1 MLKNSFAMMS
11 GVLASG
17 QPFLSDVWC
26 KCTTSGKR
34 NQAYGKSVGAC
45 GKDKGGPQYR
55 QSTLEVALQK
65 GGALSVFVFHQFL
78 VIFHPVE
85 NSNNL

>member
-55 QSTLEVALQK
+55 QSTPEVALQK
-65 GGALSVFVFHQFL
+65 GGR
-78 VIFHPVE
+78 
-85 NSNNL
+85 

>member
-65 GGALSVFVFHQFL
+65 GGSLSVFVFHQFL